1 MPIAVWYLKT
11 ARTAS
16 LERPSFTATCA
27 FGWFI
32 AILPASVRP
41 LLAMVLAFK
50 RRERSQ
56 R

>member
-16 LERPSFTATCA
+16 LERPSFIATGS

-32 AILPASVRP
+32 AILPASV
-41 LLAMVLAFK
+41 
-50 RRERSQ
+50 
-56 R
+56 

>member
-1 MPIAVWYLKT
+1 MLIAVWHLNT

-16 LERPSFTATCA
+16 LERPSFIATGS
-27 FGWFI
+27 FGW
-32 AILPASVRP
+32 
-41 LLAMVLAFK
+41 VLAFK